1 MTAAAK
7 FVIFDDS
14 AEGYTTDSSPTGG
27 YDAQN
32 QRIVNVGDA
41 ISGDDAVQ
49 KKYVDFLEQNDPWK
63 TSVLFATTQ
72 DLNLSVGW
80 SYSNGTAGV
89 GATLTATGSWAMS
102 IDGQSPNAGDRVLI
116 KDMGIAFQNGIYT
129 VTNNG
134 SIPAEMAQFTRAID
148 ADDAEKITQAVVA
161 VQFGTANTSTVWKC
175 TAAKSLLMGADPIVF
190 GSFGEGYAFQQGLST
205 SGLDI
210 AVALS
215 IGADQ
220 SSQGFN
226 GGSSGLEFSTND
238 FTGLL
243 QVAVDGGNS
252 IIRNS
257 TGLAVLSPADL
268 VTDGTDIAS
277 INANGGL
284 TVNNAPMVLNQLPM
298 NEACAVGDPLTIV
311 GTALGGRAD
320 ASNDS
325 LCKFILGVAISVST
339 TSGDVVGFVS
349 QGPAEGIISGATA
362 GDVYFLQA
370 GGGIGTTL
378 PTSGRVIRIGQA
390 FAPNGLFV
398 NIADFG
404 KR

>member
-1 MTAAAK
+1 M
-7 FVIFDDS
+7 
-14 AEGYTTDSSPTGG
+14 
-27 YDAQN
+27 
-32 QRIVNVGDA
+32 
-41 ISGDDAVQ
+41 
-49 KKYVDFLEQNDPWK
+49 
-63 TSVLFATTQ
+63 
-72 DLNLSVGW
+72 
-80 SYSNGTAGV
+80 
-89 GATLTATGSWAMS
+89 
-102 IDGQSPNAGDRVLI
+102 
-116 KDMGIAFQNGIYT
+116 
-129 VTNNG
+129 
-134 SIPAEMAQFTRAID
+134 
-148 ADDAEKITQAVVA
+148 
-161 VQFGTANTSTVWKC
+161 
-175 TAAKSLLMGADPIVF
+175 
-190 GSFGEGYAFQQGLST
+190 
-205 SGLDI
+205 
-210 AVALS
+210 
-215 IGADQ
+215 
-220 SSQGFN
+220 
-226 GGSSGLEFSTND
+226 
-238 FTGLL
+238 
-243 QVAVDGGNS
+243 
-252 IIRNS
+252 
-257 TGLAVLSPADL
+257 